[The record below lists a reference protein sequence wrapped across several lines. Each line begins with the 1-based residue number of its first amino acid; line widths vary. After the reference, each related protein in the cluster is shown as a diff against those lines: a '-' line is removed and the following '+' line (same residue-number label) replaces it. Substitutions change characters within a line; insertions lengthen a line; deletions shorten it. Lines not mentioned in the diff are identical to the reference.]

1 MNNKSN
7 FIDLNERFELVSKRF
22 YAKLVWTYQ
31 HFVEN
36 SRDKEYAKAYFSD
49 LSPLIWGMPTDK
61 FSLQLNELFNHEYKV
76 GTDINKIIEQALVLR
91 RNYKK
96 KLKDKEINDSSI
108 SNLEIEPSAKNNGP
122 KFIPITSS
130 IFKKDDANPNAYFK
144 FFVAYK
150 AKTNFLYFI
159 LREQNDIVSKEK
171 LQELLPLVVDKIFT
185 NNPNELTSVEQSND
199 NEIERNVENKINW
212 LGTQKELGELF
223 VELLQKGWI
232 NELNAKKIQALFS
245 KSNTISQVIKPSQQL
260 IPDEQGNKKIENQ
273 YEQIYTAK
281 YQPKFD
287 TIRKNPKKKS

>member
-1 MNNKSN
+1 MTKE
-7 FIDLNERFELVSKRF
+7 IDNNERFELVAERF
-22 YAKLVWTYQ
+22 YNKLVWTYQ

-36 SRDKEYAKAYFSD
+36 SRDKEYAKSYFSD

-96 KLKDKEINDSSI
+96 ELKDKEINDSSI
-108 SNLEIEPSAKNNGP
+108 SNFEIKQSAKNNEP
-122 KFIPITSS
+122 KFIPIASS
-130 IFKKDDANPNAYFK
+130 IFEKDDANPNDYFK
-144 FFVAYK
+144 FFVGYK
-150 AKTNFLYFI
+150 AKTTFLYFI
-159 LREQNDIVSKEK
+159 IREQNDIVSKEK
-171 LQELLPLVVDKIFT
+171 LQEFLPLIADKIFIDNT
-185 NNPNELTSVEQSND
+185 NESTSVEQYND
-199 NEIERNVENKINW
+199 TEHDIENKINW

-232 NELNAKKIQALFS
+232 NEINAKKIQTLFS
-245 KSNTISQVIKPSQQL
+245 KSNTIGQVIKPSGQL
-260 IPDEQGNKKIENQ
+260 VPDEQGNKKLENQ